1 MCESAA
7 PRLYATSLFHRG
19 AMRLGFDDVGGDD
32 LVQEVFLA
40 LTRRLPDVTSEEVL
54 QVEGGKPERDEV
66 RRR

>member
-1 MCESAA
+1 
-7 PRLYATSLFHRG
+7 
-19 AMRLGFDDVGGDD
+19 MRLGFDDVGGDD